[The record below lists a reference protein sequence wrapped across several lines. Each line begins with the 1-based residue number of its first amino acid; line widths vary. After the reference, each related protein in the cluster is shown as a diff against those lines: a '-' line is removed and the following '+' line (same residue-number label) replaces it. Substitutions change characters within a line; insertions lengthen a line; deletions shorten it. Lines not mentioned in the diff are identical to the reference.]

1 MLYYE
6 TNTNILNANEQI
18 SWAKKHL
25 KKKKTKIYPKQKCIK
40 EKRKEGLG
48 RNIHM
53 ANGPGRRVEWRRV
66 GWFIRG
72 KDCLVHDSETQ
83 LRNSAQLLFALR
95 FELQWFSLFKTSFP
109 SYYFS
114 LLQPKKLHPNDHRR
128 FNTGTETQPTPN
140 PATTETTHHLNP
152 VTTDSTQPKT
162 AEKETEKREEG
173 EEWRKH

>member
-1 MLYYE
+1 MY
-6 TNTNILNANEQI
+6 
-18 SWAKKHL
+18 
-25 KKKKTKIYPKQKCIK
+25 
-40 EKRKEGLG
+40 KRKEGLG

-114 LLQPKKLHPNDHRR
+114 LLQPKKLHPNDHHR

-162 AEKETEKREEG
+162 AEKEAQKREEG

>member
-1 MLYYE
+1 
-6 TNTNILNANEQI
+6 
-18 SWAKKHL
+18 
-25 KKKKTKIYPKQKCIK
+25 
-40 EKRKEGLG
+40 
-48 RNIHM
+48 M

-114 LLQPKKLHPNDHRR
+114 LLQPKKLHPNDHHR

-162 AEKETEKREEG
+162 AEKETEKEREKSG
-173 EEWRKH
+173 ESIRTFVSFATFFPFSQLPFFGVHSTRPSPMPDSAFLSWVDGLFYFFIFLFW